1 MNKTLINTKVNKKR
15 QSKAVIQ
22 FNQFMSVIWI
32 NNANVFF
39 SVIFGAFNG
48 VFIKPSIYFVVYF
61 WLRQLRS
68 SILSN
73 LMLFC
78 LSLYIVLGPGRI
90 PQFEMV
96 SWALWW
102 TGATMRK
109 RKGNV
114 TPQRD
119 WKEGCAEGDHLYQEG
134 QPAQR
139 GSRFLSYF
147 PQPIRFGYILHF
159 WRGILQHNIVSE
171 AGRQRTSKFQRSSFL
186 HCFQWIFKY
195 TFQPKCKCFLFV
207 FSSDVTEQ
215 LENSLKWNMVTVY
228 VLLYNDYL
236 VWNLIL
242 HLYLCLVQR

>member
-15 QSKAVIQ
+15 QSKAVIH

-32 NNANVFF
+32 NNTNVFF

-61 WLRQLRS
+61 WLWQLRS

-78 LSLYIVLGPGRI
+78 LFLYMVLGPGRI

-114 TPQRD
+114 MPQRD
-119 WKEGCAEGDHLYQEG
+119 WKEGCAAVIISIKRASRHSVAHGSCPTFPSQSGLATFFISEEVSFNITLSVKLGGRG
-134 QPAQR
+134 QASFNVQVSCTAFS
-139 GSRFLSYF
+139 GYSNTLSN
-147 PQPIRFGYILHF
+147 QSA
-159 WRGILQHNIVSE
+159 N
-171 AGRQRTSKFQRSSFL
+171 
-186 HCFQWIFKY
+186 
-195 TFQPKCKCFLFV
+195 V
-207 FSSDVTEQ
+207 FS
-215 LENSLKWNMVTVY
+215 
-228 VLLYNDYL
+228 
-236 VWNLIL
+236 
-242 HLYLCLVQR
+242 LCLVQTSQNS